1 MPKALP
7 LQLKELEAKADK
19 TADDL
24 KKIEEL
30 KAKIA
35 NKGSKTP
42 EKPKAGTEIKK
53 EEIKAPVKAE
63 EKPKAPKPKETPKP
77 KFKEGESDF
86 VDYQRFAT
94 FYHLMWD
101 KKQKRFL
108 RKKLKEG
115 VLKEYDKLEKKF
127 KDYPG
132 HKPKFTKTVFLEA
145 GISNARIVENYAVP
159 ETLYNQFKDAKKSD
173 HYF

>member
-1 MPKALP
+1 MPKSLP
-7 LQLKELEAKADK
+7 VQLQELEAKPEK
-19 TADDL
+19 TTEDL
-24 KKIEEL
+24 ARIEEL

-35 NKGSKTP
+35 NKSGGGDNSST
-42 EKPKAGTEIKK
+42 
-53 EEIKAPVKAE
+53 
-63 EKPKAPKPKETPKP
+63 

-86 VDYQRFAT
+86 VDYQRFAS

-115 VLKEYDKLEKKF
+115 VLKEFDKLEKKF

-145 GISNARIVENYAVP
+145 GISNARIVKDYAVP
-159 ETLYNQFKDAKKSD
+159 ESLYNQFKDAKKSN